1 MHQPQLTL
9 STDNADDV
17 AVNDGD
23 DDDDD
28 EVDLTIT
35 GEYLCILCQC

>member
-1 MHQPQLTL
+1 MHQPQVTL

-17 AVNDGD
+17 AAN
-23 DDDDD
+23 DDDD